1 MANNIVSVI
10 MPTYNTGKLLIGS
23 INSVLNQTYSNIELL
38 IVDDCSSDEETKR
51 ILNDFSQKD
60 CRVNVT
66 YLKSNHGPSYA
77 RNIAIEKATGR
88 YIAFC
93 DSDDR
98 WHPAKIEKQI
108 DLMEKK
114 NCALC
119 CSAYCIC
126 DINNNIVGINI
137 PPKHITL
144 NQMKYDNKIG
154 CTTAIYD
161 IKRLGKKYFMPKLYK
176 SEDWALFLQII
187 KACKDC
193 YSYTEEPLA
202 YYYLRS
208 ESLSSNKLSM
218 IKYNLAVYQEILD
231 YNPIKAYTTFLLG
244 FIPSYFKKI
253 IRRKIDSYK
262 YLKKHSSFT
271 KK

>member
-10 MPTYNTGKLLIGS
+10 MPTYNTGKLLFGS

-93 DSDDR
+93 DSDDK
-98 WHPAKIEKQI
+98 WHPEKIEKQI

-119 CSAYCIC
+119 CSAYYIC
-126 DINNNIVGINI
+126 DIHNNIVGINI

-193 YSYTEEPLA
+193 YAYTEEPLA
-202 YYYLRS
+202 YYCRRS

-218 IKYNLAVYQEILD
+218 IKYNLAVYQKILG

-271 KK
+271 QK

>member
-1 MANNIVSVI
+1 
-10 MPTYNTGKLLIGS
+10 
-23 INSVLNQTYSNIELL
+23 
-38 IVDDCSSDEETKR
+38 
-51 ILNDFSQKD
+51 
-60 CRVNVT
+60 
-66 YLKSNHGPSYA
+66 
-77 RNIAIEKATGR
+77 
-88 YIAFC
+88 
-93 DSDDR
+93 
-98 WHPAKIEKQI
+98 
-108 DLMEKK
+108 MEKK

-126 DINNNIVGINI
+126 DIHNNIVGINI

-193 YSYTEEPLA
+193 YAYTEEPLA
-202 YYYLRS
+202 YYCLRS

-218 IKYNLAVYQEILD
+218 IKYNLAVYQKILG

-271 KK
+271 QNKYAI